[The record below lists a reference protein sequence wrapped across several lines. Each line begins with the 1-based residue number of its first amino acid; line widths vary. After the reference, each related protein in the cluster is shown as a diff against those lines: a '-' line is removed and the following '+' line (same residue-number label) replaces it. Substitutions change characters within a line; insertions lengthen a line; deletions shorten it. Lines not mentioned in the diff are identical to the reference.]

1 MGNRADE
8 YGTDVEI
15 YRKALTPTIHADTPT
30 GAPEKLLGLLDRL
43 GLERQEVR
51 TAGPV
56 YIWHEVP
63 EHLDAAEQKRLASRA
78 IPALLMAGY
87 KVNCTPEVFDEAAYQ
102 QAVCEIRSGQ
112 TRPVAHS
119 PATPAA
125 PARPAPPRRTP

>member
-15 YRKALTPTIHADTPT
+15 YRKALTNTIYAETPSS
-30 GAPEKLLGLLDRL
+30 APDQLLDLLDQL

-63 EHLDAAEQKRLASRA
+63 GHLDAGEQKRLASRA
-78 IPALLMAGY
+78 IPALLVAGY
-87 KVNCTPEVFDEAAYQ
+87 KVNCTPDIFNEAAYQ
-102 QAVCEIRSGQ
+102 QAVQEIRSRRA
-112 TRPVAHS
+112 RPSAAH
-119 PATPAA
+119 PAPAA
-125 PARPAPPRRTP
+125 PSSRPEPSRRTP

>member
-8 YGTDVEI
+8 CGTDVEI
-15 YRKALTPTIHADTPT
+15 YCKALTDTIHADTPT
-30 GAPEKLLGLLDRL
+30 GAPQQLLDLLDQL

-63 EHLDAAEQKRLASRA
+63 RHLDADEQKRLASRA

-87 KVNCTPEVFDEAAYQ
+87 KVNCTPDVFDEAAYQ
-102 QAVCEIRSGQ
+102 RAVQEIRSRRARPAA
-112 TRPVAHS
+112 TRPA
-119 PATPAA
+119 PAA
-125 PARPAPPRRTP
+125 PSSRSEPSRRTA